1 MVPPCS
7 LNPSERYAR
16 MSIGAGFILGGFLLH
31 RDALSGV
38 MLVSTGS
45 AIAAAAA
52 LGY

>member
-1 MVPPCS
+1 MAPSCN
-7 LNPSERYAR
+7 LNPAERNAR
-16 MSIGAGFILGGFLLH
+16 MSIGAGFILGGFLLQ

-38 MLVSTGS
+38 TLVATGS